1 MIRQRVF
8 KLHKH
13 ARLRRNRQSGQS
25 LSELAAALIVMTPV
39 LLAAID
45 GGTILIG
52 AAIND
57 STCRDAARAAASGPP
72 GDQATGTRAVMSDKA
87 PYKRAVAVIKNV
99 YHTDLPMRIRDALE
113 VNETIKDYPPAN
125 LGGGSLDGE
134 VSVQTVI
141 DVYPPF
147 LIHLLIGEEGLSL
160 KTKHIV
166 PYTYTISATPPSPG
180 G

>member
-1 MIRQRVF
+1 MRQRVF
-8 KLHKH
+8 KLHSNS
-13 ARLRRNRQSGQS
+13 RTRISRQAGQS
-25 LSELAAALIVMTPV
+25 LTELAAALIVMTPV

-45 GGTILIG
+45 AGTILMG

-72 GDQATGTRAVMSDKA
+72 GDQTTGTRTVTSDKA
-87 PYKRAVAVIKNV
+87 PYKRAIAVIKNV
-99 YHTDLPMRIRDALE
+99 YRTDLPMKIRDNLQIS
-113 VNETIKDYPPAN
+113 ETVKDFPPAN

-147 LIHLLIGEEGLSL
+147 LIHLLVGENGVSL

-166 PYTYTISATPPSPG
+166 PYTYTISATNG
-180 G
+180 